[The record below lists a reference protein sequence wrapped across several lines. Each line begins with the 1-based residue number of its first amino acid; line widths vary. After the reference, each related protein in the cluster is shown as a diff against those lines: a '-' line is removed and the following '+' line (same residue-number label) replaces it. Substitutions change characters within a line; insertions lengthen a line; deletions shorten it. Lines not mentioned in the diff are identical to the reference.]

1 MHGLSYFLH
10 RTIYWSD
17 IGSNPLKIRKA
28 SMDGSHIT
36 TAVLLNTNVINTFV
50 FTLDYSQQML
60 YWMNSSDNC
69 HHTNYLESSR
79 VDGSGRSIA
88 YDPSRN
94 HFGCYYGYYR
104 GTQAIDFFG
113 GAIYSFSRRHFQIIK
128 TEMNHP
134 LNNIIT
140 NFASVGGYMC
150 QSLYLGMKVISSERQ
165 RPGIHILAT
174 TSMHGSP
181 HYFSKTCTLLGI
193 NPCAINNG
201 GCAHLCLLS
210 NTDQRYY
217 TCACHSG
224 TQLDQNGHDCNYG
237 KTCSI
242 ANDCL
247 QDVGIECIHVNIV

>member
-1 MHGLSYFLH
+1 
-10 RTIYWSD
+10 
-17 IGSNPLKIRKA
+17 
-28 SMDGSHIT
+28 MDGSRIG
-36 TAVLLNTNVINTFV
+36 TAVVLNANVINTFV
-50 FTLDYSQQML
+50 FTLDYSEQML

-69 HHTNYLESSR
+69 HYTNYLESSK

-113 GAIYSFSRRHFQIIK
+113 GAIYSYSGRIVK
-128 TEMNHP
+128 TEVNHA

-140 NFASVGGYMC
+140 NFASVGHYMC
-150 QSLYLGMKVISSERQ
+150 RLSLYLGMKVISSERQ
-165 RPGIHILAT
+165 RPGIRIT

-181 HYFSKTCTLLGI
+181 YYSSKTCTLLGI

-210 NTDQRYY
+210 NTDQRNY
-217 TCACHSG
+217 TCACHTG
-224 TQLDQNGHDCNYG
+224 TQLDQNGYDCNG
-237 KTCSI
+237 KT
-242 ANDCL
+242 A
-247 QDVGIECIHVNIV
+247 